1 MRKYYNQII
10 DLVDTWAESYQG
22 KYDQIKKFPSDFH
35 GEREPVALGENVFD
49 GAIRVEEGLFQLF
62 PGKSRYF
69 PRVGRRRARLL
80 ARRGRRVVR
89 LHLEGDIVAGL
100 ARLAGA

>member
-1 MRKYYNQII
+1 MHKGG
-10 DLVDTWAESYQG
+10 S
-22 KYDQIKKFPSDFH
+22 DQ
-35 GEREPVALGENVFD
+35 
-49 GAIRVEEGLFQLF
+49 GLFLQITADEGPDIPI
-62 PGKSRYF
+62 PGEPYSF
-69 PRVGRRRARLL
+69 GMLRRAQAAGDYEVL